1 MIYLVGTWFLI
12 YNKDEYKILKKDI
25 DNLSQ
30 KIAKQKQTYVSQSQS
45 KNYEKKLSTI
55 EAQFKNLN
63 QEMTSYRMKSTLLIG
78 IFMIIALSS
87 IGTLFQGISLLV

>member
-1 MIYLVGTWFLI
+1 MI
-12 YNKDEYKILKKDI
+12 YNKDEYKILKKNI
-25 DNLSQ
+25 DSLSQ
-30 KIAKQKQTYVSQSQS
+30 KITKQKQTYVSQSQS
-45 KNYEKKLSTI
+45 KNYEKKLGTI

-87 IGTLFQGISLLV
+87 FGTLFQGNFFGCLIEF